1 MWTVN
6 VYMFVAEIR
15 RWAVL
20 AVVVVAVACTSD
32 SPNPRSTSVLISVP
46 AATRQPPT
54 ELTSRACTIIQREG
68 ENFLIRI
75 ITPEEYFD
83 KIIPALI
90 LIEEDLASG
99 ADLYVFGDKPLI
111 YMFGRFL
118 GDGVGPRHAELLQ
131 NACLAYR

>member
-1 MWTVN
+1 MWRDGP
-6 VYMFVAEIR
+6 AIR
-15 RWAVL
+15 AVCGRAL
-20 AVVVVAVACTSD
+20 AVSWGALS
-32 SPNPRSTSVLISVP
+32 RSI
-46 AATRQPPT
+46 
-54 ELTSRACTIIQREG
+54 TIIQREG

>member
-1 MWTVN
+1 
-6 VYMFVAEIR
+6 MFFAEIR
-15 RWAVL
+15 RWAVF
-20 AVVVVAVACTSD
+20 AVVVFAVACTGD
-32 SPNPRSTSVLISVP
+32 PRSTSVPTSAP

-75 ITPEEYFD
+75 ITPEKYFD
-83 KIIPALI
+83 NIIPALI

-99 ADLYVFGDKPLI
+99 ADLHVFGDKPLV

-118 GDGVGPRHAELLQ
+118 GGGVGPRHAELLQ
-131 NACLAYR
+131 KACLAYR